1 MRFKCLHSSAKALR
15 TLAIT
20 GLATFIGVTQA
31 QVITTVAGTGT
42 PKDLAGLCGSGL
54 ANSVN
59 LEFSGTRA
67 IAVDSVGNLYI
78 TQENVICKVDTGGVI
93 TTVAGNG
100 IAANSGDGSP
110 ATSASFM
117 MITALAFDSAD
128 NMYVGSMAG
137 GLRKVE
143 TSGIVTS
150 IPSFNGLVPFDIA
163 FDSTGSLY
171 ASLSF
176 DNKIVKLDSG
186 GTVSN
191 VAGTGLNDY
200 SGDGG
205 PATSATLAFPQG
217 LAFDSAGNLYVAD
230 VQNRVVRK
238 IDTSGTI
245 NSVAGGS
252 FTGDMGTSNNGSGIA
267 FDSSGNLYISNGFSN
282 TALKVTPSGINTVVV
297 GNGTPGFSGDGGS
310 ATNAQ
315 LKGVADVAF
324 NSTGAMYVVDGFN
337 GAIRKVSF
345 SNLAVTASLPTTAM
359 TGVPYSGTI
368 TVTNSGAGPADPAAT
383 VAVTGLPAGVTL
395 GACDIANL
403 TVGASVTCTVSGT
416 PTATGSSAV
425 TATATDA
432 ADFDTGNNMANA
444 TILVS
449 AALPDLAV
457 TTSLPTGTV
466 GIGYTG
472 TITITNNGSGAAST
486 TATASVSGLPGGL
499 TLGTCNVAN
508 LAAGASVTCIV
519 SGIPAAG
526 GVASVTATATDSED
540 VNTANNMS
548 TATLQ
553 IFNATGAGALKPVP
567 ALNQLGLAIISLLV
581 LTVGGW
587 TARRRSC
594 NR

>member
-1 MRFKCLHSSAKALR
+1 
-15 TLAIT
+15 
-20 GLATFIGVTQA
+20 
-31 QVITTVAGTGT
+31 
-42 PKDLAGLCGSGL
+42 
-54 ANSVN
+54 
-59 LEFSGTRA
+59 
-67 IAVDSVGNLYI
+67 
-78 TQENVICKVDTGGVI
+78 
-93 TTVAGNG
+93 
-100 IAANSGDGSP
+100 
-110 ATSASFM
+110 
-117 MITALAFDSAD
+117 
-128 NMYVGSMAG
+128 
-137 GLRKVE
+137 
-143 TSGIVTS
+143 
-150 IPSFNGLVPFDIA
+150 
-163 FDSTGSLY
+163 
-171 ASLSF
+171 
-176 DNKIVKLDSG
+176 
-186 GTVSN
+186 
-191 VAGTGLNDY
+191 
-200 SGDGG
+200 
-205 PATSATLAFPQG
+205 
-217 LAFDSAGNLYVAD
+217 
-230 VQNRVVRK
+230 
-238 IDTSGTI
+238 
-245 NSVAGGS
+245 
-252 FTGDMGTSNNGSGIA
+252 
-267 FDSSGNLYISNGFSN
+267 
-282 TALKVTPSGINTVVV
+282 
-297 GNGTPGFSGDGGS
+297 
-310 ATNAQ
+310 
-315 LKGVADVAF
+315 
-324 NSTGAMYVVDGFN
+324 MYVVDGFN